1 MFGMTKK
8 QFLKRSKK
16 VLNETGSLLLLITEI
31 MDKETSGKISNEE
44 ASKQTENIRK
54 NIESIFYEFE
64 KRNPPSKYIPMQL
77 RILKAL
83 VSMQESVTLN
93 SEYLKATRD
102 GLEEK
107 AMNNLKESR
116 EILEE
121 FKKEFHSIIKEINT
135 LLMKK

>member
-16 VLNETGSLLLLITEI
+16 TLNETGSLLLLIMEI
-31 MDKETSGKISNEE
+31 MDKETSGKISNKE
-44 ASKQTENIRK
+44 ASKQIDNIRK
-54 NIESIFYEFE
+54 NIESIFFEFE
-64 KRNPPSKYIPMQL
+64 KRNPPFKYVPMQL

-83 VSMQESVTLN
+83 VNLQEAITSN
-93 SEYLKATRD
+93 SEYLNATKE

-107 AMNNLKESR
+107 AINKFKESQ
-116 EILEE
+116 ETLEE
-121 FKKEFHSIIKEINT
+121 FRIEFHSISEEINT